1 MEIKVRDLGSEE
13 AKSTQEIEKELLEK
27 HEQSQGEE
35 IKIEEPLVLHKKDIS
50 EKATKETKQETKS
63 SLTFGV

>member
-1 MEIKVRDLGSEE
+1 MILKSIKKIFKKKPAV
-13 AKSTQEIEKELLEK
+13 KKINCKVKERK
-27 HEQSQGEE
+27 K
-35 IKIEEPLVLHKKDIS
+35 IKIEEPLVLHKKDIA

>member
-35 IKIEEPLVLHKKDIS
+35 IRFYQSWQFL
-50 EKATKETKQETKS
+50 QN
-63 SLTFGV
+63 